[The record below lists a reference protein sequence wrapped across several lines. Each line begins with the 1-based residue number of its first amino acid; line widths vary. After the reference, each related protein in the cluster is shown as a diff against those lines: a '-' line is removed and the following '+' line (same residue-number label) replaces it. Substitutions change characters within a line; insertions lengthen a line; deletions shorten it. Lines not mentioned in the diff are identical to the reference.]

1 MKNNNFRL
9 SGAGKLAASLA
20 IILASL
26 GSAYAGEIVAANG
39 ANGPGV
45 STAGNGAQV
54 VNIVTPNDH
63 GLSHNQYQDFNVNQP
78 GAVLNNSLDAGRSQ
92 LAGQLAANPN
102 LNNQAA
108 SVILNEVISRNPSL
122 LHGQQE
128 IFGMAADYVLANPNG
143 ISCDGCGF
151 INTSRSSLVV
161 GNPLVENG
169 MLQGYSTLGNRN
181 TLSLDGRLNA
191 SGVLDLIAPR
201 INSRGEVIV
210 APLYDKKS
218 DKMISAI
225 NAISGNNR
233 VSHDAQVLSSEQ
245 PELTVWDQLL
255 GTTDSYYLGSMQAGR
270 INIIHTVTG
279 SGVKLAGKL
288 DGSDEIR
295 VKAYNIRTDS
305 QVNDSSSNR
314 NSGENYQ
321 NYRGGIY
328 INDRSTGQ
336 QLARTELKGK
346 NISLVADNSNHLTA
360 TDVRGEEITLQGA
373 SLTLDG
379 RQLKQTQ
386 GHTDERW
393 FYSWKYN
400 VTRENEQLQQATSNI
415 EATKNATLTA
425 TEQDVTLR
433 GAKVSAGNA
442 LSIDAK
448 RDVQLSGL
456 IEREKTSERGNQ
468 RNHTSSLRTG
478 SWSNS
483 NETESLKSSSVF
495 SGGDLAIK
503 AGNRVVGQGTKVY
516 ASGDLK
522 VDANDQ
528 INIGVQKT
536 ANEKT
541 VRDNKTSWG
550 GIGGGN
556 NQDNSNRRE
565 VSNAS
570 QVTADGTLWLN
581 GKQGVTITGS
591 TVKGAKG
598 GFVAATDGGLR
609 IDNALSTTVDK
620 VDARTGTVFNITSS
634 SQKSNNSHQQSTA
647 SELVSDTNLQLVSK
661 KDTDVV
667 GSKVTSTGKLE
678 VNAGGNINVSSGE
691 QQQHIDEQKTALAI
705 NGYANEKSD
714 KQYRAGLR
722 IEHTSDSEKT
732 TRSEQQS
739 STLSGGSVALKAD
752 KDVTFSGSKL
762 VTTQGDA
769 SISGDN
775 VAFLAADNKT
785 TSDTEKT
792 KIGGGVYY
800 TGGIDKVGSGIEGG
814 YENSKTHSQSSKAVT
829 SGSDIAGNLTIN
841 AKDKLTQ
848 QGAQHQVGGKYQE
861 NANSVDH
868 LAAVNSESSN
878 TTKTDV
884 GVDIGAN
891 VDYSA
896 VTRPVERAVGKV
908 AKLDA
913 NGVINEIGGI
923 GAPNIGLDIGANG
936 GSSEKSNSSSQAV
949 VSKITAGSIDVKASG
964 KLQDTG
970 TQYQATQGSVALT
983 ADSHHSEAAK
993 NSQQESSSE
1002 TRGGASVRVYTTTG
1016 SDLTVDAKGEGGNK
1030 HSESTGSQAVTGS
1043 ITAANGIDIKVK
1055 QDAVYQGTS
1064 LEAGDGKAKVK
1075 AEDGNIRFDQ
1085 ATDTS
1090 HESHNGFNVKVSAKG
1105 GTTPETKSF
1114 GLGLGGGYSN
1124 GKSDGS
1130 SAQVSNIGGKQ
1141 GVELDAG
1148 RGLTLQGSNVTSQ
1161 GDVSLKAG
1169 DKVALQA
1176 AQSQQTRKDDTL
1188 SGNIDIGGNST
1199 DNDKKSAGGLSLGGA
1214 FDIAKV
1220 DETSTTQQ
1228 GGKITS
1234 GGAVTITA
1242 KGNDAHAL
1250 HLQGTEV
1257 KGSSVGLNAENGG
1270 VVLESVQNQEQKNN
1284 WNLGLKANAKGGQ
1297 SFNKDAN
1304 GKVDTTSG
1312 SDTHTLGAGVKV
1324 GVDNLQK
1331 TTQGNSLISAGEV
1344 TINSGKDTQ
1353 LAGARIDADSVQG
1366 NIGGDLRVES
1376 RKDSESSVK
1385 VDVDVG
1391 LSHTNDPASSITSK
1405 LSKVGTPHYAGKV
1418 KEKLEGGINKVA
1430 DATTD
1435 KYNSVARRLD
1445 PKQDTTGAVSFS
1457 KAEGK
1462 VTLPETLV
1470 GEKEKG
1476 PLWDRG
1482 ARFLGNKSK
1491 ESLTGPA
1498 GLQGQF
1504 KVKADVVNND
1514 AVGVQSAIN
1523 GKNDVALN
1531 VQGTTRLTGG
1541 EIRSQQGEVTL
1552 GNGKL
1557 EQQDV
1562 AGNRYQGGGHLDAA
1576 ASAGALLGIA
1586 GKSVVNLETP
1596 VGGYINNQAADA
1608 KAGVFSGK

>member
-9 SGAGKLAASLA
+9 SAAGKLAASLA

-26 GSAYAGEIVAANG
+26 SASYAGEIVAANG

-78 GAVLNNSLDAGRSQ
+78 GAVLNNSLDPGLSQ
-92 LAGQLAANPN
+92 LAGQLGANPN
-102 LNNQAA
+102 LAGREA

-143 ISCDGCGF
+143 ISCSGCGF

-181 TLSLDGRLNA
+181 TLNLDGTLNA
-191 SGVLDLIAPR
+191 GGVLDLIAPR
-201 INSRGEVIV
+201 IDSRGEVIV
-210 APLYDKKS
+210 TPVFDKKS
-218 DKMISAI
+218 GKMVSDI
-225 NAISGNNR
+225 NAISGHNR
-233 VSHDAQVLSSEQ
+233 VSRDAQVLSSEQ
-245 PELTVWDQLL
+245 PISAL
-255 GTTDSYYLGSMQAGR
+255 DSYYLGSMQAGR
-270 INIIHTVTG
+270 INIINTAAG

-288 DGSDEIR
+288 LGSDEIR
-295 VKAYNIRTDS
+295 VKAYDIRAES
-305 QVNDSSSNR
+305 QIRDDSSNR

-328 INDRSTGQ
+328 INDRSTSQ
-336 QLARTELKGK
+336 KLVRTELKGK
-346 NISLVADNSNHLTA
+346 NISLLADNSNHLTA
-360 TDVRGEEITLQGA
+360 TDIRGEEVKLQGA
-373 SLTLDG
+373 NLTLDG
-379 RQLKQTQ
+379 QQLKQTQ
-386 GHTDERW
+386 GHTNDQW
-393 FYSWKYN
+393 FYSWQYD
-400 VTRENEQLQQATSNI
+400 VTRENEQHQQAGSSIN
-415 EATKNATLTA
+415 ASKNATLTA
-425 TEQDVTLR
+425 TEQDVKLL
-433 GAKVSAGNA
+433 GASVTAGDA
-442 LSIDAK
+442 LNIEAK

-456 IEREKTSERGNQ
+456 VERDKTSERGYQ

-483 NETESLKSSSVF
+483 NETESLKGSDLRA
-495 SGGDLAIK
+495 GGDLTLT
-503 AGNRVVGQGTKVY
+503 AGNMLETQGAKAHAGRNLT
-516 ASGDLK
+516 AN
-522 VDANDQ
+522 ANDR
-528 INIGVQKT
+528 ININVQKT
-536 ANEKT
+536 ANAKT

-556 NQDNSNRRE
+556 NQDNSNRSE
-565 VSNAS
+565 VSNATEL
-570 QVTADGTLWLN
+570 TADGTLRLN
-581 GKQGVTITGS
+581 GQQGVTITGS
-591 TVKGAKG
+591 KVRGKQG
-598 GFVAATDGGLR
+598 GFVEATSGGLR

-661 KDTDVV
+661 QDTDVV
-667 GSKVTSTGKLE
+667 GSKVTSTGKLDI
-678 VNAGGNINVSSGE
+678 NAGGNINVSSGE
-691 QQQHIDEQKTALAI
+691 QQQRIDEQKTALAI
-705 NGYANEKSD
+705 NGYANEKGD
-714 KQYRAGLR
+714 KQYRAGFR

-732 TRSEQQS
+732 TRNEQQS

-775 VAFLAADNKT
+775 VSFLAAENKT
-785 TSDTEKT
+785 TSDTEQT
-792 KIGGGVYY
+792 KVGGGFYY

-814 YENSKTHSQSSKAVT
+814 YENSKTHAQNSKAVT
-829 SGSDIAGNLTIN
+829 STSDVKGNLTIN

-861 NANSVDH
+861 NANSVAH
-868 LAAVNSESSN
+868 LAATDSESSS
-878 TTKTDV
+878 TRKTDV

-896 VTRPVERAVGKV
+896 ISRPVERAVGKA
-908 AKLDA
+908 AKLDV
-913 NGVINEIGGI
+913 NGAINDIGS
-923 GAPNIGLDIGANG
+923 IGLPNVGIDVGANG
-936 GSSEKSNSSSQAV
+936 GTSEKSSSSSQAV
-949 VSKITAGSIDVKASG
+949 VSTITAGEIDVKTPG
-964 KLQDTG
+964 ELLDRG
-970 TQYQATQGSVALT
+970 TKYQATQGAVTLA
-983 ADSHHSEAAK
+983 ADSHRSEAAE
-993 NSQQESSSE
+993 NSQQESQRD
-1002 TRGGASVRVYTTTG
+1002 TRGNASVRVYTNTG
-1016 SDLTVDAKGEGGNK
+1016 NDLNVDAKGDGGNK
-1030 HSESTGSQAVTGS
+1030 RSENTGSQAVTGG
-1043 ITAANGIDIKVK
+1043 ITAANGININVK

-1064 LEAGDGKAKVK
+1064 LDAGTGKAQVT
-1075 AEDGNIRFDQ
+1075 AENGNIRFDQ
-1085 ATDTS
+1085 ATDRS
-1090 HESHNGFNVKVSAKG
+1090 HESHNDFNVKVSAKG
-1105 GTTPETKSF
+1105 GSTPETKNF
-1114 GLGLGGGYSN
+1114 GGGLGGGRSVGESDSSN
-1124 GKSDGS
+1124 
-1130 SAQVSNIGGKQ
+1130 AQVSSIGGQQ
-1141 GVELDAG
+1141 GVELEAG

-1161 GDVSLKAG
+1161 GGVTLKAG
-1169 DKVALQA
+1169 DKVAVQA
-1176 AQSQQTRKDDTL
+1176 AKSHQTRKDDTL

-1199 DNDKKSAGGLSLGGA
+1199 DNDKKSAGGISFGGA

-1220 DETSTTQQ
+1220 DESSTTQQ

-1234 GGAVTITA
+1234 GGAVNITA
-1242 KGNDAHAL
+1242 KGNDEQAL
-1250 HLQGTEV
+1250 HLQGTEI
-1257 KGSSVGLNAENGG
+1257 KGSSVVLNAEQGG
-1270 VVLESVQNQEQKNN
+1270 VILESTQNQEQKNN

-1304 GKVDTTSG
+1304 GKIDATSG

-1324 GVDNLQK
+1324 GVDKLQK
-1331 TTQGNSLISAGEV
+1331 TTQGNSVISAGEV
-1344 TINSGKDTQ
+1344 TLNSGKDTT
-1353 LAGARIDADSVQG
+1353 LAGAQVNADRVQG
-1366 NIGGDLRVES
+1366 NIGGDLHVES

-1385 VDVDVG
+1385 VNVDVG
-1391 LSHTNDPASSITSK
+1391 LNHTNDPASSITSK
-1405 LSKVGTPHYAGKV
+1405 LSKVGTPRYAGKV
-1418 KEKLEGGINKVA
+1418 KEKLEGGIDKIA

-1457 KAEGK
+1457 KADGGK

-1470 GEKEKG
+1470 GEKEKA

-1504 KVKADVVNND
+1504 KVNADVVNND
-1514 AVGVQSAIN
+1514 AVSVKSSIN

-1531 VQGTTRLTGG
+1531 VQGTTHLTGG

-1562 AGNRYQGGGHLDAA
+1562 TGNRYQGGGHLDAA
-1576 ASAGALLGIA
+1576 ASVGGLLGIA

-1596 VGGYINNQAADA
+1596 VGGYGNSQAADA

>member
-9 SGAGKLAASLA
+9 SAAGKLAASLA

-26 GSAYAGEIVAANG
+26 GNGYAGDIVAANG

-78 GAVLNNSLDAGRSQ
+78 GAVLNNSRESGLSQ
-92 LAGQLAANPN
+92 LAGQLGANPN
-102 LNNQAA
+102 LNSQAA

-181 TLSLDGRLNA
+181 TLSLNGKLNA
-191 SGVLDLIAPR
+191 DGILDLIAPR
-201 INSRGEVIV
+201 IDSRGEVIIT
-210 APLYDKKS
+210 DKN
-218 DKMISAI
+218 DKAVSAI
-225 NAISGNNR
+225 NAVTGNNR
-233 VSHDAQVLSSEQ
+233 VSRDAQVLSSQQ
-245 PELTVWDQLL
+245 PLSAL
-255 GTTDSYYLGSMQAGR
+255 DSYYLGSMQAGR
-270 INIIHTVTG
+270 INIINTAAG

-288 DGSDEIR
+288 QGSDEIR
-295 VKAYNIRTDS
+295 VKADNIRAESRISD
-305 QVNDSSSNR
+305 DSSSR

-328 INDRSTGQ
+328 INDRNTSQKLT
-336 QLARTELKGK
+336 RTELTGK
-346 NISLVADNSNHLTA
+346 NISLLADNSNHLTA
-360 TDVRGEEITLQGA
+360 TDIRGEEVTLQGA

-379 RQLKQTQ
+379 QQLKQTQ
-386 GHTDERW
+386 GHTNDQW
-393 FYSWKYN
+393 FYSWQYD
-400 VTRENEQLQQATSNI
+400 VTRENEQHQQVGSSVSAS
-415 EATKNATLTA
+415 KNATLTA
-425 TEQDVTLR
+425 TAQDVRLL
-433 GAKVSAGNA
+433 GATVGAGNS
-442 LSIDAK
+442 LKIEAK
-448 RDVQLSGL
+448 RDVQIAGL
-456 IEREKTSERGNQ
+456 VEREKTSERGYQ

-478 SWSNS
+478 SWNNS
-483 NETESLKSSSVF
+483 NETESLKASDLHAV
-495 SGGDLAIK
+495 GDLTLS
-503 AGNRVVGQGTKVY
+503 AGNRVQARGAKVY
-516 ASGDLK
+516 AARDLTIN
-522 VDANDQ
+522 ANDQ
-528 INIGVQKT
+528 INIDVQKT
-536 ANEKT
+536 ANAKS

-550 GIGGGN
+550 GIGGGDN
-556 NQDNSNRRE
+556 KDNSHHHE

-570 QVTADGTLWLN
+570 DLTANGTLWLN

-591 TVKGAKG
+591 KVKGSQG
-598 GFVAATDGGLR
+598 GFVEASAGGLR
-609 IDNALSTTVDK
+609 IDNALSTNVDK
-620 VDARTGTVFNITSS
+620 INARTGTAFNITSS

-661 KDTDVV
+661 QDTDVV
-667 GSKVTSTGKLE
+667 GSKVSSAGKLDIQ
-678 VNAGGNINVSSGE
+678 AGGNLNVSAAE
-691 QQQHIDEQKTALAI
+691 QQQRIDEQKTALAI
-705 NGYANEKSD
+705 NGYANEKGD

-739 STLSGGSVALKAD
+739 SMLSGGSVTLKAD

-769 SISGDN
+769 SVSGNN

-785 TSDTEKT
+785 TSDTEQT
-792 KIGGGVYY
+792 KVGGGFYY

-829 SGSDIAGNLTIN
+829 SGSDIKGNLTISAN
-841 AKDKLTQ
+841 DQLTQ

-861 NANSVDH
+861 NANSVAH
-868 LAAVNSESSN
+868 LAATDSESSN
-878 TTKTDV
+878 TRKTDV

-896 VTRPVERAVGKV
+896 ITRPVERAVGKA

-913 NGVINEIGGI
+913 NGVINDIGS
-923 GAPNIGLDIGANG
+923 IGLPNVGIDVAANG
-936 GSSEKSNSSSQAV
+936 GSSENSNSSSQAV
-949 VSKITAGSIDVKASG
+949 VSTIKAGEIAVNAG
-964 KLQDTG
+964 GELQDRG
-970 TQYQATQGSVALT
+970 TQYQTTQGAVTLK
-983 ADSHHSEAAK
+983 ADSHRSEAAE
-993 NSQQESSSE
+993 NSQQQSQSD
-1002 TRGGASVRVYTTTG
+1002 TRGGASVRVYTNTG
-1016 SDLTVDAKGEGGNK
+1016 NDLNVDGKGEGGNK
-1030 HSESTGSQAVTGS
+1030 HSASTGSQAVTGS
-1043 ITAANGIDIKVK
+1043 ITAANGIDIQVK

-1064 LEAGDGKAKVK
+1064 LDAGQGKAQVK
-1075 AEDGNIRFDQ
+1075 AKDGNIRFEQ
-1085 ATDTS
+1085 ATDRS

-1105 GTTPETKSF
+1105 GSTPETKNF
-1114 GLGLGGGYSN
+1114 GVGLGGDRSVGE
-1124 GKSDGS
+1124 SDGS
-1130 SAQVSNIGGKQ
+1130 SAQVSHIGGQQ
-1141 GVELDAG
+1141 GVELEAG
-1148 RGLTLQGSNVTSQ
+1148 RGLTLQGSTVTSQ
-1161 GDVSLKAG
+1161 GDVTLKAG

-1176 AQSQQTRKDDTL
+1176 AESHQTRKDDTL

-1199 DNDKKSAGGLSLGGA
+1199 DSDKKSAGGISLGGA

-1220 DETSTTQQ
+1220 DESSTTRQ
-1228 GGKITS
+1228 GGKITG
-1234 GGAVTITA
+1234 GGAVNITA
-1242 KGNDAHAL
+1242 KDSDDQAL

-1257 KGSSVGLNAENGG
+1257 KGNSVALNAGHGG

-1324 GVDNLQK
+1324 GVDKLQK
-1331 TTQGNSLISAGEV
+1331 TTQGNSLINANEV
-1344 TINSGKDTQ
+1344 TINSGKDAT
-1353 LAGARIDADSVQG
+1353 LAGARIDAERVQG
-1366 NIGGDLRVES
+1366 NVDGNLHVES

-1385 VDVDVG
+1385 VNVDVG
-1391 LSHTNDPASSITSK
+1391 LNHTNDPASSITSK
-1405 LSKVGTPHYAGKV
+1405 LSKVGTPRYAGNV

-1445 PKQDTTGAVSFS
+1445 PKQDTTGAVSFN
-1457 KAEGK
+1457 KADSK

-1470 GEKEKG
+1470 GEKEQA

-1504 KVKADVVNND
+1504 KVNADVVNND
-1514 AVGVQSAIN
+1514 AVGVQSAIS
-1523 GKNDVALN
+1523 GKNDVTLN
-1531 VQGTTRLTGG
+1531 VQGSTHLTGA

-1562 AGNRYQGGGHLDAA
+1562 AGSRYQGGGHLDAA
-1576 ASAGALLGIA
+1576 ASAGGLLGIA

-1596 VGGYINNQAADA
+1596 VGGYGNSQTADA